1 MNVAILAGFSSVI
14 LVMLMGQSRVFFS
27 MSQDGLIPAAFGKLH
42 PKFQTPYIANWMLF
56 IFVGAFAAFVPGSVA
71 GDLTSFGTLFAFIL
85 VCVGILIMRK
95 SNPELKRPFKTPL
108 VPIVPI
114 LGVLV
119 CTAMIVSLDL
129 ATLQAAA
136 LWMALG
142 LIIYFAYSRKNS
154 HLHPKK

>member
-1 MNVAILAGFSSVI
+1 
-14 LVMLMGQSRVFFS
+14 
-27 MSQDGLIPAAFGKLH
+27 AAFGKLH

-56 IFVGAFAAFVPGSVA
+56 IFVGAFAALVPGSVA

-85 VCVGILIMRK
+85 VCLGILIMRK

-108 VPIVPI
+108 VPLVPI
-114 LGVLV
+114 LGILV
-119 CTAMIVSLDL
+119 CTAMIVSLDI

-136 LWMALG
+136 LWMGLG
-142 LIIYFAYSRKNS
+142 LIIYFTYSRRNS

>member
-1 MNVAILAGFSSVI
+1 
-14 LVMLMGQSRVFFS
+14 
-27 MSQDGLIPAAFGKLH
+27 
-42 PKFQTPYIANWMLF
+42 MLF

-85 VCVGILIMRK
+85 VCLGILIMRK

-108 VPIVPI
+108 VPLVPI
-114 LGVLV
+114 LGILV
-119 CTAMIVSLDL
+119 CTAMIVSLDI

-142 LIIYFAYSRKNS
+142 LIIYFAYSRRNS
-154 HLHPKK
+154 HLHPKKD

>member
-1 MNVAILAGFSSVI
+1 
-14 LVMLMGQSRVFFS
+14 

-56 IFVGAFAAFVPGSVA
+56 IFVGAFAALVPGSVA

-85 VCVGILIMRK
+85 VCLGILIMRK

-108 VPIVPI
+108 VPIVPV
-114 LGVLV
+114 LGILV
-119 CTAMIVSLDL
+119 CTAMIVSLDI

-136 LWMALG
+136 LWMGLG
-142 LIIYFAYSRKNS
+142 LIIYFSYSRKNS

>member
-1 MNVAILAGFSSVI
+1 
-14 LVMLMGQSRVFFS
+14 
-27 MSQDGLIPAAFGKLH
+27 
-42 PKFQTPYIANWMLF
+42 
-56 IFVGAFAAFVPGSVA
+56 
-71 GDLTSFGTLFAFIL
+71 
-85 VCVGILIMRK
+85 MRK